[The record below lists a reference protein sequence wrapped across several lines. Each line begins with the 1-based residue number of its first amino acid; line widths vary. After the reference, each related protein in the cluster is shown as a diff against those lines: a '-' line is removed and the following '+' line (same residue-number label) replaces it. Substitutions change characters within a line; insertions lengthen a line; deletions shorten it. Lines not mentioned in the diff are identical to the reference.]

1 MKLPSEGARWLV
13 SLRWLACVSV
23 FVVAWLSSSV
33 LGVIGQPM
41 PLFVIGGVMVVYNLL
56 FQLSLRDWV
65 AGEASM
71 DRHIFLQIATDLIA
85 LTLLLYFSDMARN
98 PFLLFFVFHM
108 IIASM
113 YLHGWIPYVVAGM
126 ATVLM
131 GGVILAEHM
140 GWIVSFPMNV
150 VTDPPDGLY
159 LLAVFVALASTL
171 WITVYFTTSIHR
183 YADRA
188 QAQLRQREKM
198 LGIGQLVAGIAHQ
211 IANPL
216 DGLQNC
222 LHIIGEGVKGDSR
235 LTEYVK
241 MMGEALERIE
251 RTANRVQVFA
261 QPRGISLE
269 RTDVNAA
276 VESTLALLGRQH
288 GENILIETDLRDVP
302 HVQGDRYTL
311 QEVLFNLCS
320 NALAAMPQGGTLTI
334 RTRVR
339 GRSEEEDSGAVAIE
353 VIDTGVGIPRP
364 QLDKIFQPFF
374 TTKADAGGT
383 GLGLSLCRMLVSEM
397 GGQID
402 VKSTVGHRTTFTVS
416 MEPDVSVSKVTAS

>member
-33 LGVIGQPM
+33 LGVIDQPA
-41 PLFVIGGVMVVYNLL
+41 PLYVIGGVMVVYNLL
-56 FQLSLRDWV
+56 FQLSLQDWI

-71 DRHIFLQIATDLIA
+71 DRHVFMQIATDLIA
-85 LTLLLYFSDMARN
+85 LTLLLYFSDAARN

-131 GGVILAEHM
+131 GGVMLAEHM
-140 GWIVSFPMNV
+140 GWIVSFRMKMKS
-150 VTDPPDGLY
+150 DPPDGLY
-159 LLAVFVALASTL
+159 FLAVFVALASTL
-171 WITVYFTTSIHR
+171 WITVYFTTSIHH
-183 YADRA
+183 YVDRA

-222 LHIIGEGVKGDSR
+222 LHIIGEGVKGEPH

-261 QPRGISLE
+261 QPRGIVLE

-288 GENILIETDLRDVP
+288 GENIAIETDLRDVP

-320 NALAAMPQGGTLTI
+320 NALAAMSEGGTMTI

-339 GRSEEEDSGAVAIE
+339 GRSEKEDPGAVVIE
-353 VIDTGVGIPRP
+353 VVDTGVGIPRS

-374 TTKADAGGT
+374 TTRADAGGT
-383 GLGLSLCRMLVSEM
+383 GLGLSLCRMLISEM

-402 VKSTVGHRTTFTVS
+402 VKSTVAHGTTFTVL
-416 MEPDVSVSKVTAS
+416 MEPDVSVPNVTAP

>member
-33 LGVIGQPM
+33 LGIIDQPA
-41 PLFVIGGVMVVYNLL
+41 PLYVIGGVMVVYNLL
-56 FQLSLRDWV
+56 FQLSLRDWI

-71 DRHIFLQIATDLIA
+71 DRHVFLQIATDLIA
-85 LTLLLYFSDMARN
+85 LTLLLYFSDVARN

-131 GGVILAEHM
+131 GGVMLAEHM

-150 VTDPPDGLY
+150 ASDPPDGLY
-159 LLAVFVALASTL
+159 LLTVFVALASTL
-171 WITVYFTTSIHR
+171 WITVYFTTSIHH
-183 YADRA
+183 YVDRA

-198 LGIGQLVAGIAHQ
+198 LGIGQMVAGIAHQ

-222 LHIIGEGVKGDSR
+222 LHIIGEGVRGDSH
-235 LTEYVK
+235 LTEYVQ

-261 QPRGISLE
+261 QPRGITLE
-269 RTDVNAA
+269 STNVNAA

-288 GENILIETDLRDVP
+288 GENIAIETNLRDVP
-302 HVQGDRYTL
+302 HVLGDRYTL

-320 NALAAMPQGGTLTI
+320 NALAAMPQGGTMTI

-339 GRSEEEDSGAVAIE
+339 GRSEKEDPGAVAIE
-353 VIDTGVGIPRP
+353 VIDTGVGIPRA

-374 TTKADAGGT
+374 TTRADAGGT
-383 GLGLSLCRMLVSEM
+383 GLGLSLCRMLISEM

-402 VKSTVGHRTTFTVS
+402 VKSTVGHGTTFTVL
-416 MEPDVSVSKVTAS
+416 MEPDVGASNVTVP

>member
-13 SLRWLACVSV
+13 SLRWAACASV
-23 FVVAWLSSSV
+23 LVVAWLSSSV
-33 LGVIGQPM
+33 LGVISQPA
-41 PLFVIGGVMVVYNLL
+41 PLYVVGVMMVIYNLL
-56 FQLSLRDWV
+56 FQFSLQDWA

-85 LTLLLYFSDMARN
+85 LTLLLYFSDVAKN

-131 GGVILAEHM
+131 GGVMLAEHM

-150 VTDPPDGLY
+150 ASDPPDGLY
-159 LLAVFVALASTL
+159 LLMVFVALASTL
-171 WITVYFTTSIHR
+171 WITVYFTTSIHH
-183 YADRA
+183 YVDRA
-188 QAQLRQREKM
+188 QAQLRQREKI

-222 LHIIGEGVKGDSR
+222 LHIIGEGVRNDDH

-261 QPRGISLE
+261 QPHGITLE
-269 RTDVNAA
+269 STDVNGA

-288 GENILIETDLRDVP
+288 GENIRIETDLRDVP
-302 HVQGDRYTL
+302 RVQGDRYTL

-320 NALAAMPQGGTLTI
+320 NALSAMPQGGTMTI
-334 RTRVR
+334 RSRVR
-339 GRSEEEDSGAVAIE
+339 GRSEKEDPGSVSIE
-353 VIDTGVGIPRP
+353 VIDTGVGIPRS

-374 TTKADAGGT
+374 TTRAESGGT
-383 GLGLSLCRMLVSEM
+383 GLGLSLCRMLMSEM

-402 VKSTVGHRTTFTVS
+402 VKSVLDHGTTFTVLL
-416 MEPDVSVSKVTAS
+416 EPDNSASNVASP

>member
-13 SLRWLACVSV
+13 SLRWLACVAV
-23 FVVAWLSSSV
+23 FTVAWLSSSI
-33 LGVIGQPM
+33 LGVIDHPA
-41 PLFVIGGVMVVYNLL
+41 PLYVIGGAMVVYNLM
-56 FQLSLRDWV
+56 FQLSLRDWI

-71 DRHIFLQIATDLIA
+71 DRHVFLQIATDLVA
-85 LTLLLYFSDMARN
+85 LTLLLYFSDVARN

-131 GGVILAEHM
+131 GGVMLAEHM
-140 GWIVSFPMNV
+140 SWIVSFRMNV
-150 VTDPPDGLY
+150 ASDPPDGLY

-171 WITVYFTTSIHR
+171 WFTVYFTTSIHH
-183 YADRA
+183 YVDRA

-222 LHIIGEGVKGDSR
+222 LRVIGEGVKDDSH

-261 QPRGISLE
+261 QPRGITLE
-269 RTDVNAA
+269 STNVNGA

-288 GENILIETDLRDVP
+288 GENVAIETDLGDVP
-302 HVQGDRYTL
+302 HVLGDRYTL

-320 NALAAMPQGGTLTI
+320 NALAAMPQGGTMTI

-339 GRSEEEDSGAVAIE
+339 GRSETKGSGATAIE
-353 VIDTGVGIPRP
+353 VIDTGVGIPRS
-364 QLDKIFQPFF
+364 QLDKIFQPFY
-374 TTKADAGGT
+374 TTRSDAGGT
-383 GLGLSLCRMLVSEM
+383 GLGLSLCQVLMSEM
-397 GGQID
+397 GGQIE
-402 VKSTVGHRTTFTVS
+402 VKSTVGHGTAFTVL
-416 MEPDVSVSKVTAS
+416 MEPDVTASNVTAP

>member
-13 SLRWLACVSV
+13 SLRWLACASV
-23 FVVAWLSSSV
+23 FVVAWMSSSV
-33 LGVIGQPM
+33 LGVIIQPA
-41 PLFVIGGVMVVYNLL
+41 PLYVIGGVMVLYNLL
-56 FQLSLRDWV
+56 FQFSLRDWV

-85 LTLLLYFSDMARN
+85 LTLLLYFSDVARN

-126 ATVLM
+126 ATLLM
-131 GGVILAEHM
+131 GGVMAAEQM
-140 GWIVSFPMNV
+140 GWIASFPMNV
-150 VTDPPDGLY
+150 ASDPPDGLY

-171 WITVYFTTSIHR
+171 WITVYFTTSIHH
-183 YADRA
+183 YVDRA
-188 QAQLRQREKM
+188 QAQLRQREKI

-222 LHIIGEGVKGDSR
+222 LHIIGEGVRDDSH

-261 QPRGISLE
+261 QPHGITLE
-269 RTDVNAA
+269 STNVNAA

-288 GENILIETDLRDVP
+288 GEKIFIETDLRDVP
-302 HVQGDRYTL
+302 RVQGDRYTL

-320 NALAAMPQGGTLTI
+320 NALSAMPGGGTMTI

-339 GRSEEEDSGAVAIE
+339 GRSERVGPRSVAIE
-353 VIDTGVGIPRP
+353 VIDTGVGIPRS

-374 TTKADAGGT
+374 TTRADAGGT
-383 GLGLSLCRMLVSEM
+383 GLGLSLCQMLISEM

-402 VKSTVGHRTTFTVS
+402 VKSVLDHGTTFTVLL
-416 MEPDVSVSKVTAS
+416 EPDITVSNVTAP

>member
-1 MKLPSEGARWLV
+1 M

-33 LGVIGQPM
+33 LGVIDQPV
-41 PLFVIGGVMVVYNLL
+41 PLYVIGGVMVVYNLL
-56 FQLSLRDWV
+56 FQLSLRDWI

-71 DRHIFLQIATDLIA
+71 DRHVFLQIATDLIA
-85 LTLLLYFSDMARN
+85 LTLLLYFSDVARN

-131 GGVILAEHM
+131 GGVMLAEHM
-140 GWIVSFPMNV
+140 EWIVSFPMNV
-150 VTDPPDGLY
+150 ASDPPEGLY
-159 LLAVFVALASTL
+159 FLAVFVALASTL
-171 WITVYFTTSIHR
+171 WITVYFTTSIHH
-183 YADRA
+183 YVDRA

-198 LGIGQLVAGIAHQ
+198 LGIGQMVAGIAHQ

-222 LHIIGEGVKGDSR
+222 LHIIGEGVRGDSH
-235 LTEYVK
+235 LTEYVQ

-261 QPRGISLE
+261 QPRGITLE
-269 RTDVNAA
+269 STDVNAA

-288 GENILIETDLRDVP
+288 GEKIVIETDLRDVP

-320 NALAAMPQGGTLTI
+320 NALAAMPEGGTMTI
-334 RTRVR
+334 RTRVS
-339 GRSEEEDSGAVAIE
+339 GRAEKEDPGAVAID
-353 VIDTGVGIPRP
+353 VIDTGEGIPRS
-364 QLDKIFQPFF
+364 QQDKIFQPFF

-383 GLGLSLCRMLVSEM
+383 GLGLSLCRMLISEM

-402 VKSTVGHRTTFTVS
+402 VKSTVGHGTTFTVL
-416 MEPDVSVSKVTAS
+416 MEPDVSVSNVTVP